1 MSNQYIDI
9 GKCSLYVNKDS
20 QGNQPNNGGN
30 FYINKKALES
40 VPVIT
45 DNEGNEVYKCNV
57 AAWIFDQ
64 PKDSKFG
71 PQTGS
76 FNVQYK
82 PPKSN
87 TDGVVAA
94 PVDKGIADEIPF

>member
-40 VPVIT
+40 VPIIT
-45 DNEGNEVYKCNV
+45 DAKGNEVYKCNV
-57 AAWIFDQ
+57 AAWIWDH
-64 PKDSKFG
+64 SM
-71 PQTGS
+71 
-76 FNVQYK
+76 FNISRQSLTLMVL
-82 PPKSN
+82 
-87 TDGVVAA
+87 
-94 PVDKGIADEIPF
+94 